1 MSINHHYL
9 MLKKWHPANKAN
21 RTVRYE
27 KELEVRFKKER
38 NNNIGNR

>member
-27 KELEVRFKKER
+27 KELEVRFKMQR
-38 NNNIGNR
+38 NNSIGN

>member
-27 KELEVRFKKER
+27 KELEVRFKKETD
-38 NNNIGNR
+38 NSIGNR

>member
-1 MSINHHYL
+1 

-27 KELEVRFKKER
+27 KELEVRLKKEIDKS
-38 NNNIGNR
+38 IGNR